1 MSQCKSCEG
10 LKFSGGKENN
20 KDICTNNMCN
30 NKLDKYVSVS
40 GESAGGCSA
49 DASLFT
55 DCCDLT
61 TCKSK
66 ETNTSLPSGD
76 DTSHTWIYVSLAIV
90 LLIIVISF
98 IATST
103 RRGLNNEYE
112 KFMSSKHGRHH
123 SSYY

>member
-1 MSQCKSCEG
+1 MSTCKSCDG

-30 NKLDKYVSVS
+30 TLDKYASVS

-66 ETNTSLPSGD
+66 EANTSLPSDD

-90 LLIIVISF
+90 LLLIVIFS
-98 IATST
+98 IATSS
-103 RRGLNNEYE
+103 RSGFDHEYD